1 MSTKKI
7 DPSGAQPTDPPW
19 ARLLFLVVQGRDGQ
33 WWRAIL
39 LVLPLLLLVI
49 AMVVLID
56 TIMIVALLPL
66 GGWISN
72 ATGAGS
78 LIAAGTLAWYRRRRT
93 TVNRVMT
100 GRL

>member
-1 MSTKKI
+1 MSVKKI

-39 LVLPLLLLVI
+39 LVVPLLLLVI
-49 AMVVLID
+49 ALIALID
-56 TIMIVALLPL
+56 LIMIAALLPL
-66 GGWISN
+66 GGWISG
-72 ATGAGS
+72 ATGTGS
-78 LIAAGTLAWYRRRRT
+78 LIGASALAWCRRRRN

-100 GRL
+100 GRR